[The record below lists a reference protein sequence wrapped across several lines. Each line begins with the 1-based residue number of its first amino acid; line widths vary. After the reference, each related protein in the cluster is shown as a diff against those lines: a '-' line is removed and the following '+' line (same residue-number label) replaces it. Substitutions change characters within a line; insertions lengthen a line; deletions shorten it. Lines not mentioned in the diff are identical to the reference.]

1 MSDCF
6 YYEVEKIYTK
16 MKKTLSVNLGGTV
29 FHIDEDA
36 YQELM
41 DYLQD
46 VKHHLGDGPSSE
58 EVLNDIEQ
66 RISELFIQWM
76 QGHREV
82 ITKDDVVR
90 VIGILG
96 RPEQYDNEEESS
108 EERRKAKS
116 SDQTSNQDR
125 RYAGPHRRLYRDTE
139 NAVLGGVCSGLGI
152 YLNVNTVLLRLMFFL
167 LFWFGGSGILLYIL
181 CWIIV
186 PEARTAAQRLEM
198 EGEDVTID
206 NIEKKVR
213 EEYGRVKDRVGGYV
227 NSSKFERDTQ
237 TAGNGFVRFISVIGK
252 VFFAFIVFIA
262 VIIGLGG
269 LSAVVALVF
278 ALIGLLTR
286 NFCFAAVWPQSLWPL
301 QQIFSYPPLA
311 ILMTVGLI
319 LTIGIPVIAIFKVLF
334 ARTLNL
340 RPSPKWLLIV
350 GSIFWL
356 VGIALCICSGIHAFT
371 LGGGCWI

>member
-1 MSDCF
+1 VD
-6 YYEVEKIYTK
+6 EKIYTK

-46 VKHHLGDGPSSE
+46 VKHHIGDGLSSE

-82 ITKDDVVR
+82 ITKDDVAK

-96 RPEQYDNEEESS
+96 RPEQYDNEAESS
-108 EERRKAKS
+108 G
-116 SDQTSNQDR
+116 QTSNQDR
-125 RYAGPHRRLYRDTE
+125 RSTGSRRRLYRDTE
-139 NAVLGGVCSGLGI
+139 NAVLGGVCSGLGM
-152 YLNVNTVLLRLMFFL
+152 YLNVNTVLLRLIFFL
-167 LFWFGGSGILLYIL
+167 LFWFGGSGILLYIV
-181 CWIIV
+181 CWIII
-186 PEARTAAQRLEM
+186 PEAKTAAQRLEM

-227 NSSKFERDTQ
+227 NSSKFERDAR

-252 VFFAFIVFIA
+252 VFFAFIAAIV
-262 VIIGLGG
+262 GLCGFT
-269 LSAVVALVF
+269 AVVALTF
-278 ALIGLLTR
+278 ALIGLLTGSV
-286 NFCFAAVWPQSLWPL
+286 CFATVWPQSLWPL
-301 QQIFSYPPLA
+301 QQILSYPPSA
-311 ILMTVGLI
+311 TLMTVGLI

-334 ARTLNL
+334 TRTLDL
-340 RPSPKWLLIV
+340 KPSPKWLFIV

-356 VGIALCICSGIHAFT
+356 VGIALCIYSGIHAFT

>member
-6 YYEVEKIYTK
+6 YFEDEKIYTK

-90 VIGILG
+90 IIGILG

-116 SDQTSNQDR
+116 SDQTSSQDR
-125 RYAGPHRRLYRDTE
+125 RCAGPRRRLYRDTE

-152 YLNVNTVLLRLMFFL
+152 YLNVNAVLLRLMFFL
-167 LFWFGGSGILLYIL
+167 LFWFGGSGILLYIV
-181 CWIIV
+181 CWIII
-186 PEARTAAQRLEM
+186 PEAKTAAQRLEM

-213 EEYGRVKDRVGGYV
+213 EEYGRVKDRVGDYV
-227 NSSKFERDTQ
+227 NSSRFERDAR
-237 TAGNGFVRFISVIGK
+237 TAGNGFVRFLSVIGK
-252 VFFAFIVFIA
+252 VLFAFIAAIVGICGF
-262 VIIGLGG
+262 
-269 LSAVVALVF
+269 SAVVALVF
-278 ALIGLLTR
+278 ALIGLLAG
-286 NFCFAAVWPQSLWPL
+286 NVCFAAVWPQSLWPL

-311 ILMTVGLI
+311 TLMTVGLI

-334 ARTLNL
+334 ARTLNV

-356 VGIALCICSGIHAFT
+356 VGIALCICSCVHAFA
-371 LGGGCWI
+371 LGGGSWI